1 MWPTEP
7 KGRTDARC
15 TGTCGIENRLLATVQ
30 LVQDTVGTPEHQAGV
45 IVCMVTKRMFGGV
58 NLSRETRMFPYIL
71 AEKKERCRNLMF
83 FQN

>member
-1 MWPTEP
+1 
-7 KGRTDARC
+7 
-15 TGTCGIENRLLATVQ
+15 
-30 LVQDTVGTPEHQAGV
+30 
-45 IVCMVTKRMFGGV
+45 MVTKRMFGGV